1 MAISSLQMSALYLRQ
16 LNVRVRR
23 FARRRKRLA
32 TRALELSR
40 RIRP

>member
-23 FARRRKRLA
+23 FAQRRKRPA

-40 RIRP
+40 RMRP